1 MKLLA
6 ILLFVSLEAGCHP
19 AKNNDFPAGVD
30 CPSACER
37 LRTLECLP
45 GGAKSPAGKPCEEW
59 YCKSDLLTAA
69 RASCVSH
76 AADCDVVRTTCR
88 EAR

>member
-1 MKLLA
+1 MRLLVLTFA
-6 ILLFVSLEAGCHP
+6 AALLAGCHP
-19 AKNNDFPAGVD
+19 AKNDDFPAGVD
-30 CPSACER
+30 CPAACER

-45 GGAKSPAGKPCEEW
+45 DGAKSPAGKPCEEW

-88 EAR
+88 EAK